1 KGRKLLK
8 IVPESLSKNFALD
21 RHSNA
26 PELESDISDSSITF
40 ARQQLGAN
48 PKENECKLL
57 GLKWNKIEDTL
68 QVDFP
73 TVPAV
78 LTKRGV
84 LAYLAKVYDPLG
96 LTSPMMLEGKIIYR
110 EICEEK
116 IRWNGSI
123 PDELSKRW
131 LK

>member
-1 KGRKLLK
+1 M
-8 IVPESLSKNFALD
+8 
-21 RHSNA
+21 
-26 PELESDISDSSITF
+26 SDSSITF
-40 ARQQLGAN
+40 AKQQLGAN

-84 LAYLAKVYDPLG
+84 LTYLAKVYDPLG
-96 LTSPMMLEGKIIYR
+96 LISPMMLEGKIIYR

-116 IRWNGSI
+116 IRW
-123 PDELSKRW
+123 DEKRFDIVIHKVNILLCHKVPW
-131 LK
+131 DNIRHIYR